1 MKNLKKKA
9 KGLLALLM
17 TLTMLVG
24 ACLPV
29 GALGVS
35 QEDAVNTDELA
46 WSLTYED
53 GKFSFTVNPDTV
65 YRILKDKSISK
76 EELKALVPSEILDAA
91 AKGRELTLDDLKALA
106 SNYVTLDELK
116 ALINDLPRDI
126 VAEYV
131 SLEKLKSFISVEEI
145 LNLIP
150 LEEMMNGVKE
160 EALKAL
166 LTDEVMKLVL
176 KDELIDKIATDE
188 FVSGIM
194 NETTLVDDITT
205 DPVIK
210 AKLSALVTTT
220 VVNELLADE
229 VIRPR
234 IDALVEDLDFEAL
247 INREGV
253 LDNVINVV
261 LDETHKTKLDAFLA
275 VDVVEDKLIGAVD
288 ANILTETVITD
299 LINSGAVGMN
309 VINVLTEEQLGELIN
324 DDIINTLLGDGNFV
338 QSAIESKV
346 LSTLLDDDSLAS
358 DLVDDLA
365 DVGVVKNYFNI
376 DFFIDN
382 HNIILSDIA
391 KIPGAIDYD
400 VLTQLISDYGIN
412 VKALMQGGVLTIAD
426 SVNYSKIEEKGWV
439 DADDLLYLA
448 NKGIDVN
455 NPDHLEDVIEYLCC
469 NKTQAISISQIT
481 SIDGISIDASK
492 FDPAVWGYTF
502 EDFEAAVDKDVVT
515 PKALLNYVDGFRD
528 TLEHHINSDTGFI
541 KALKESVDA
550 RGVIVPYVKAAI
562 NNGTITMTWI
572 SALITDVQFSAI
584 KEKINVTTVKGF
596 LADSTTFNNVLGV
609 VENSMVIAALDD
621 DALKA
626 IVKNSGVFSD
636 EACVSAFITCFKPS
650 TDGALIN
657 AVGGYDY
664 IINNCVDIKVVIE
677 DVITVERIFE
687 FFAVSDIVEAV
698 GTDTLMNYC
707 DIKDIIAEAG
717 GPTELAKLYSNDEL
731 TAIVNKIGTDNLT
744 AFVKESGML
753 DAIDVKAIA
762 NDFIDLI
769 KSKTPLVKAY
779 LKECAETTLRVLMS
793 RVDGIYFNGTCIF
806 NGAQFD
812 VNALLASLIRTL
824 PDTKDFMAIGT
835 DGAIFNSLLSF
846 DIIYGDEIKT
856 YTYGFEAKF
865 DGDPSDLQ
873 SLVAEFED
881 VLSIDATND
890 LDVTLSVVL
899 PEVVSSLYEKVLTSD
914 RVPQSIKNKLVTL
927 PNATVAELADAL
939 VEIAENEEVYGAI
952 NEKLDEIKAK
962 AYDKIDS
969 RLADNDLVQ
978 KAKAKVDEILD
989 KFATKESYDKLVNKG
1004 IALVDKIVAN
1014 FGETAPVQSLYEGN
1028 GLFGFTKSFSVD
1040 FIEVISKFV
1049 TLPEEAVIMFKSTEI
1064 AGNLDT
1070 TVGIEGL
1077 YELTVVDKF
1086 GDEFVTYLPAGI
1098 SLEVLTG
1105 ATGLAVV
1112 DENAEPVLTM
1122 PATDSV
1128 LNSSDRYYV
1137 QFVINGNVVENVFYN
1152 VGDTTVVEPDL
1163 ETLDWEG
1170 KDTDN
1175 YTYEWEDYTLGEQQV
1190 TVVSLVATP
1199 IDDGKITVTFVD
1211 EQGEALGTHEFAK
1224 GTSADD
1230 VLAYAQTEFAK
1241 DGFTVSIEGYD
1252 PNGAEEQTVTVKYTA
1267 IDVPSTTI
1275 NVTFVDE
1282 QGTTLGTHEFAKG
1295 TPEADVLAYAQTEFA
1310 KDGFTISIEGYDPNG
1325 AEEQTVTV
1333 KYTGNKY
1340 NVIWYAKEGDATSV
1354 HSAEWTFGNAST
1366 YPTSHPANPTRDG
1379 YTFKGW
1385 DKELN
1390 ATLFA
1395 TPGDI
1400 VIYGTWE
1407 QNTPVVPTQKI
1418 TVTFVDEQNQ
1428 TLGTKDFDKG
1438 TPEADVLAYA
1448 QTTFAKEGFTVSITG
1463 YDPNG
1468 ASAQTVTVKY
1478 TAIGGGTTPDVPG
1491 GTDGTTEPDETTKSD
1506 TTDAIGSTDDDDDD
1520 KGSMWWLWLII
1531 ILLILIIA
1539 ALVIAYFATRPT
1551 DEPEHAPEAVVAP
1564 EPEVEPE
1571 TEPEVEP
1578 EAEVEPIV
1586 VPPVEDEVPVVDH
1599 VSAEEADTLMADD
1612 AAIKLVATKKVAAV
1626 AGGKAVV
1633 NLSAINAAFEAGE
1646 TVTLEALKAKK
1657 LVPANTGRVKI
1668 LGSGSVDKA
1677 LNVEANAFSVQ
1688 AVKMITLTGGSV
1700 TQVVAE

>member
-116 ALINDLPRDI
+116 ALINDLPSDV

-160 EALKAL
+160 EALKTL

-210 AKLSALVTTT
+210 AKLSALVTNT
-220 VVNELLADE
+220 VVQELLDDE
-229 VIRPR
+229 AIRPR

-309 VINVLTEEQLGELIN
+309 VINVLTEAQLKSLITPAVISALVGNGTFISKIMSGEGAIL
-324 DDIINTLLGDGNFV
+324 DTLLKDNAFV
-338 QSAIESKV
+338 QSLTELDNIEGLFTPEV
-346 LSTLLDDDSLAS
+346 L
-358 DLVDDLA
+358 
-365 DVGVVKNYFNI
+365 N
-376 DFFIDN
+376 
-382 HNIILSDIA
+382 
-391 KIPGAIDYD
+391 
-400 VLTQLISDYGIN
+400 
-412 VKALMQGGVLTIAD
+412 
-426 SVNYSKIEEKGWV
+426 E
-439 DADDLLYLA
+439 
-448 NKGIDVN
+448 
-455 NPDHLEDVIEYLCC
+455 
-469 NKTQAISISQIT
+469 
-481 SIDGISIDASK
+481 
-492 FDPAVWGYTF
+492 
-502 EDFEAAVDKDVVT
+502 KDVVSYEYIERLDAIDSNKLKDVFVAKGIGVEAIINAGIVRVDT
-515 PKALLNYVDGFRD
+515 IGVDAVKAQFSDIPDGDWLGIVVEGNTKETVINLYEHYSDKSVFFGKFSNVSGISYAVPSADQLNTLRISVQDLFTNEVIDKNKLSVSEVLNNSTEPYPTIKTNLVNYAKSTEVKNAITADAEAKALISS
-528 TLEHHINSDTGFI
+528 T
-541 KALKESVDA
+541 
-550 RGVIVPYVKAAI
+550 
-562 NNGTITMTWI
+562 I
-572 SALITDVQFSAI
+572 SAYITAGTLNAKSLANLMDNDAFASVKSVISIATI
-584 KEKINVTTVKGF
+584 KGF
-596 LADSTTFNNVLGV
+596 LADTTTLNNVLGV
-609 VENSMVIAALDD
+609 VDNSKVIAALDNS
-621 DALKA
+621 ALKT
-626 IVKNSGVFSD
+626 IVNNSGVFSD
-636 EACVSAFITCFKPS
+636 DDCVSAFITYFNPS
-650 TDGALIN
+650 ADGALIN

-707 DIKDIIAEAG
+707 DIKDIITEAG

-753 DAIDVKAIA
+753 DVIDVKAIA

-914 RVPQSIKNKLVTL
+914 RVPESIKNKLVTL

-1028 GLFGFTKSFSVD
+1028 GLFGFTKSFSFD
-1040 FIEVISKFV
+1040 FIELISKYV

-1211 EQGEALGTHEFAK
+1211 EQGEALGTAEFDKGTPEADVLAYAQTEFAKDGFTVSIEGYDPNGAEEQTVTVKYTAIDVPSTTINVTFVDEQGTTLGTHEFAK

-1295 TPEADVLAYAQTEFA
+1295 TPEADVLAYAQT
-1310 KDGFTISIEGYDPNG
+1310 
-1325 AEEQTVTV
+1325 
-1333 KYTGNKY
+1333 
-1340 NVIWYAKEGDATSV
+1340 
-1354 HSAEWTFGNAST
+1354 
-1366 YPTSHPANPTRDG
+1366 
-1379 YTFKGW
+1379 
-1385 DKELN
+1385 
-1390 ATLFA
+1390 
-1395 TPGDI
+1395 
-1400 VIYGTWE
+1400 
-1407 QNTPVVPTQKI
+1407 
-1418 TVTFVDEQNQ
+1418 
-1428 TLGTKDFDKG
+1428 
-1438 TPEADVLAYA
+1438 
-1448 QTTFAKEGFTVSITG
+1448 TFAKEGFTVSITG

-1506 TTDAIGSTDDDDDD
+1506 TTDAIGGTDDDDDD

-1551 DEPEHAPEAVVAP
+1551 DEPEDAPEAVVAP
-1564 EPEVEPE
+1564 EPEVETENEPE
-1571 TEPEVEP
+1571 VEPEVEP

-1677 LNVEANAFSVQ
+1677 LNIEANAFSVQ
-1688 AVKMITLTGGSV
+1688 AVKMITLTGGTV

>member
-35 QEDAVNTDELA
+35 QEDAVYTDELA

-76 EELKALVPSEILDAA
+76 EELKALVPSEILEAA
-91 AKGRELTLDDLKALA
+91 AKGRELSLDDLKALA

-116 ALINDLPRDI
+116 ALINDLPSDV

-160 EALKAL
+160 EALKTL

-210 AKLSALVTTT
+210 AKLSALVTNT
-220 VVNELLADE
+220 VVQELLDDE
-229 VIRPR
+229 AIRPR

-309 VINVLTEEQLGELIN
+309 VINVLTEAQLKSLITPAVINALVGNGTFISKIMAGEGAIL
-324 DDIINTLLGDGNFV
+324 DTLLNDNTFV
-338 QSAIESKV
+338 QSLTALNNIKGLFTPEVLNEKGVLSYDDIKGLATINNGKLADVFVAKGIGVSAIIDAGIVSVDGIEIDAVKAKFDDISDSEWLNIAVEGNAKQTV
-346 LSTLLDDDSLAS
+346 INLYDYYKTQNRTSDFFTKFDALGISYATPTTTQLSTLGIT
-358 DLVDDLA
+358 VDDLFDA
-365 DVGVVKNYFNI
+365 
-376 DFFIDN
+376 
-382 HNIILSDIA
+382 
-391 KIPGAIDYD
+391 GAIDKTALSVSA
-400 VLTQLISDYGIN
+400 VLGVTALKTKLVNYAKSTEVKNAITADAEAKALISS
-412 VKALMQGGVLTIAD
+412 TISAYITAGTLNAK
-426 SVNYSKIEEKGWV
+426 S
-439 DADDLLYLA
+439 LA
-448 NKGIDVN
+448 NLMDDSAFAAVKSV
-455 NPDHLEDVIEYLCC
+455 
-469 NKTQAISISQIT
+469 ISIS
-481 SIDGISIDASK
+481 
-492 FDPAVWGYTF
+492 
-502 EDFEAAVDKDVVT
+502 
-515 PKALLNYVDGFRD
+515 
-528 TLEHHINSDTGFI
+528 
-541 KALKESVDA
+541 
-550 RGVIVPYVKAAI
+550 
-562 NNGTITMTWI
+562 TI
-572 SALITDVQFSAI
+572 
-584 KEKINVTTVKGF
+584 KGF
-596 LADSTTFNNVLGV
+596 LADSTTLNNVLGV
-609 VENSMVIAALDD
+609 VDNSKVIAALDNS
-621 DALKA
+621 ALKT
-626 IVKNSGVFSD
+626 IVNNSGVFSD
-636 EACVSAFITCFKPS
+636 DDCVSAFITYFNPS
-650 TDGALIN
+650 ADGALIN

-856 YTYGFEAKF
+856 YTYGFEASF
-865 DGDPSDLQ
+865 DGDPTDLQ

-1211 EQGEALGTHEFAK
+1211 EQGEALGTAEFDK
-1224 GTSADD
+1224 GTPEAD

-1295 TPEADVLAYAQTEFA
+1295 TSAD
-1310 KDGFTISIEGYDPNG
+1310 
-1325 AEEQTVTV
+1325 
-1333 KYTGNKY
+1333 
-1340 NVIWYAKEGDATSV
+1340 
-1354 HSAEWTFGNAST
+1354 
-1366 YPTSHPANPTRDG
+1366 
-1379 YTFKGW
+1379 
-1385 DKELN
+1385 
-1390 ATLFA
+1390 
-1395 TPGDI
+1395 
-1400 VIYGTWE
+1400 
-1407 QNTPVVPTQKI
+1407 
-1418 TVTFVDEQNQ
+1418 
-1428 TLGTKDFDKG
+1428 
-1438 TPEADVLAYA
+1438 DVLAYA

-1506 TTDAIGSTDDDDDD
+1506 TTDAIGGTDDDDDD

-1551 DEPEHAPEAVVAP
+1551 DEPEDAPEAVVAP
-1564 EPEVEPE
+1564 EPEVETENEPE
-1571 TEPEVEP
+1571 VEPEVEP